1 MILFFNPL
9 YNALMIGFLAGKII
23 YKDDKKVIL
32 ERGGIGFEVFLASS
46 NLERLNEGDEAHL
59 HTFLLVGEKT
69 LELYGCLNEK
79 EMELFRVLKNVS
91 GVGAKTAL
99 QLAVFGSIEKLK
111 QVLEK
116 EEMPLEAKGVG
127 AKRLQ
132 KILLELTGKI
142 EEIKKKDSKTKP
154 KDEVFEALSA
164 LGFSKIEIKDALS
177 SLSVEIKDSNEKIKQ
192 ALKYLGK

>member
-1 MILFFNPL
+1 MIS
-9 YNALMIGFLAGKII
+9 FLAGKII

-32 ERGGIGFEVFLASS
+32 ERGGIGFEVFLAFS
-46 NLERLNEGDEAHL
+46 NLEKLNEGDEAHL
-59 HTFLLVGEKT
+59 HTFLLVGEKS

-111 QVLEK
+111 QALEK
-116 EEMPLEAKGVG
+116 EGMPLEAKGVG

-142 EEIKKKDSKTKP
+142 EEIKKKDMKTKSR
-154 KDEVFEALSA
+154 DETYEALAA

-177 SLSVEIKDSNEKIKQ
+177 SLSSEVKDPNEKIKQ
-192 ALKYLGK
+192 ALKYLGQ